1 MEWSTFVILEI
12 VVLSAWNS
20 RIRHKILLNSTLCR
34 GFKAWRLMILGWW
47 RLRHLVGS
55 WSWGRAVVQ
64 NRAKS
69 SIRGVESR
77 NKTFLKIF
85 LIENILK
92 NNFKKNLTYW
102 RLFVSSRA
110 WLLIFFSRNIENSFD
125 FSRMFAQIMVIS
137 IPLLIKLTFW
147 FIRAWTHLRWCGAK
161 SLIMAENW
169 PLKSILS
176 RIEKLKARL
185 LHLQIESRKF
195 LITVVLSWP
204 WYIVFRLKVL
214 IKNFLFDRSFIICH
228 SGRFFYLS
236 VNLILTNA
244 TMRST
249 SHISPSPVH

>member
-1 MEWSTFVILEI
+1 
-12 VVLSAWNS
+12 
-20 RIRHKILLNSTLCR
+20 
-34 GFKAWRLMILGWW
+34 
-47 RLRHLVGS
+47 
-55 WSWGRAVVQ
+55 
-64 NRAKS
+64 
-69 SIRGVESR
+69 
-77 NKTFLKIF
+77 
-85 LIENILK
+85 
-92 NNFKKNLTYW
+92 
-102 RLFVSSRA
+102 
-110 WLLIFFSRNIENSFD
+110 LIFFSRNIENSFD

-147 FIRAWTHLRWCGAK
+147 FIRAWTDLRWCGAK
-161 SLIMAENW
+161 SLIMAENR

-214 IKNFLFDRSFIICH
+214 INNFLFDRCFIICH

-244 TMRST
+244 AMWPT

>member
-1 MEWSTFVILEI
+1 
-12 VVLSAWNS
+12 
-20 RIRHKILLNSTLCR
+20 
-34 GFKAWRLMILGWW
+34 
-47 RLRHLVGS
+47 
-55 WSWGRAVVQ
+55 
-64 NRAKS
+64 
-69 SIRGVESR
+69 
-77 NKTFLKIF
+77 
-85 LIENILK
+85 
-92 NNFKKNLTYW
+92 
-102 RLFVSSRA
+102 
-110 WLLIFFSRNIENSFD
+110 LIFFSRNIENSFD

-147 FIRAWTHLRWCGAK
+147 FIRAWTDLRWCGAK
-161 SLIMAENW
+161 SLIMAENR

-214 IKNFLFDRSFIICH
+214 INNFLFDRCFIICH